1 MPKRLITAIVLVTL
15 ALLYIVPSFYNDVKT
30 MELGIFHY
38 LLIGMYGFLV
48 INFYRLALADVKDRW
63 K

>member
-1 MPKRLITAIVLVTL
+1 MPKRLMTAVVLVTL
-15 ALLYIVPSFYNDVKT
+15 ALLYIVPSFYNDIKT

-48 INFYRLALADVKDRW
+48 INFYRLALADMKDRW

>member
-1 MPKRLITAIVLVTL
+1 MPKRLAFAIVFVTL
-15 ALLYIVPSFYNDVKT
+15 SLMYIVPSFYNEIKT

-38 LLIGMYGFLV
+38 LLMGMYGFLV
-48 INFYRLALADVKDRW
+48 FNFYRLAFVDMKDRW

>member
-1 MPKRLITAIVLVTL
+1 MPKRLITAVVLVTL
-15 ALLYIVPSFYNDVKT
+15 ALLYIVPSFYNDIKT

-48 INFYRLALADVKDRW
+48 INFYRLALADIKDRW

>member
-1 MPKRLITAIVLVTL
+1 MPKRLVIATVLITLSL
-15 ALLYIVPSFYNDVKT
+15 FYIVPSFYNDLKT

-38 LLIGMYGFLV
+38 LLLGMYGFLV
-48 INFYRLALADVKDRW
+48 INFYRLALVDIKDRW

>member
-1 MPKRLITAIVLVTL
+1 MPKRLITAVVLVTL
-15 ALLYIVPSFYNDVKT
+15 ALLSIVPSFYNDIKT

-48 INFYRLALADVKDRW
+48 INFYRLALADIKDRW

>member
-1 MPKRLITAIVLVTL
+1 MPKRLVTAVVLVTL
-15 ALLYIVPSFYNDVKT
+15 ALLYIVPSFYNDIKT
-30 MELGIFHY
+30 MKLGIFHY

>member
-15 ALLYIVPSFYNDVKT
+15 ALLYIVPSFYNDLKR

>member
-15 ALLYIVPSFYNDVKT
+15 ALLYIVPSFYNDLKT